1 MIALRER
8 VAFGGDHTGAIRALL
23 FVAALVP
30 VWIFWSLTP
39 ILLVRDG
46 GRGLRYL
53 ALAGLAGA
61 VVDGTILPLAAR
73 ILFPPLLRGW
83 TGLGPIGVAMALMT
97 WCAAIG
103 IGCVW
108 TACEGPGV
116 MARTAPSTTVC

>member
-1 MIALRER
+1 MIALGER
-8 VAFGGDHTGAIRALL
+8 LACGGDHGGAVRALPC
-23 FVAALVP
+23 VAAVVP

-61 VVDGTILPLAAR
+61 VIDGTIFPLAAR

-97 WCAAIG
+97 CGGAIG
-103 IGCVW
+103 IGLW
-108 TACEGPGV
+108 LTACVGAV
-116 MARTAPSTTVC
+116 